1 MTILKSPTTKNYT
14 IERVQEVIP
23 YSDVADFFYNLAKE
37 LDLYDLDFTNFD
49 FERYAINNF
58 VLVCRRKGV
67 LVGCLFARLYPA
79 MWDPSNKTLYQDGLF
94 CRKSSGKAAYL
105 LLKEFIDF
113 GRREA
118 NLVFTCRTKYT
129 NVKEKSFQRLG
140 FKKVEEL
147 YLLGE

>member
-1 MTILKSPTTKNYT
+1 MTSRIAAYT
-14 IERVQEVIP
+14 IERVKEVG
-23 YSDVADFFYNLAKE
+23 YYNDVADFFYTLAKE

-49 FERYAINNF
+49 FRRYCSENY
-58 VLVCRRKGV
+58 VLICRQRGMV
-67 LVGCLFARLYPA
+67 VGCLFARLHPCV
-79 MWDPSNKTLYQDGLF
+79 WDPKNITLYQDGLF

-113 GRREA
+113 GRKEA

-129 NVKEKSFQRLG
+129 NVKEKSFERLG
-140 FKKVEEL
+140 FKKTEEL